1 MNNTLGYIKKDT
13 IVHDLSGA
21 SKLIAFILLSII
33 VMTSFDTRFLIFVM
47 TLSLITMKIAKIKW
61 EEISFL
67 IKVVAVFSIINLF
80 AIYIFEPEYGVKLY
94 GTRTVLWEGF
104 GRYSL
109 TAEQLFYELNVGLKY
124 FSTIPLAIIFILT
137 TDPSEFSSSLN
148 RIGLSYKIS
157 YAVALALRYIPDIQ
171 ASYYDIRS
179 ASQARGI
186 EMSRKTSLI
195 KRVKASS
202 NIVLPLIFDSLE
214 RIETISQAM
223 ELRRFGK
230 NKERSWYRA
239 KPFKKADF
247 FVIIGVVLIVG
258 IGIGLFFVNEG
269 RFFNPFYPR

>member
-47 TLSLITMKIAKIKW
+47 VISLITMKIAKIKW

-67 IKVVAVFSIINLF
+67 IKIVAAFSIINLL

-94 GTRTVLWEGF
+94 GTRTILLEGF

-186 EMSRKTSLI
+186 EMSSKASLI

-230 NKERSWYRA
+230 NKERTWYRA

-258 IGIGLFFVNEG
+258 LGIGLFFVNEG
-269 RFFNPFYPR
+269 RFFNPFYQR

>member
-47 TLSLITMKIAKIKW
+47 VISLITMKIAKIKW

-67 IKVVAVFSIINLF
+67 IKIVAAFSIINLL

-94 GTRTVLWEGF
+94 GTRTILLEGF

-186 EMSRKTSLI
+186 EMSRKTSFV

-230 NKERSWYRA
+230 NKERTWYRA
-239 KPFKKADF
+239 KPFKKSDI

-258 IGIGLFFVNEG
+258 LGIALFFVNEG
-269 RFFNPFYPR
+269 RFFNPFYQR

>member
-47 TLSLITMKIAKIKW
+47 VISLITMKIAKIKW

-67 IKVVAVFSIINLF
+67 IKIVAVFSIINLL
-80 AIYIFEPEYGVKLY
+80 AIFIFEPEYGVKLY
-94 GTRTVLWEGF
+94 GTRRVLWEGF

-186 EMSRKTSLI
+186 EMSSKASLI

-230 NKERSWYRA
+230 NKERTWYRA

-258 IGIGLFFVNEG
+258 LGIGLFFVNEG

>member
-13 IVHDLSGA
+13 LVHDLSGA

-47 TLSLITMKIAKIKW
+47 TLSLISMKIAKIKW

-67 IKVVAVFSIINLF
+67 IKVVAVFSIINLL

>member
-13 IVHDLSGA
+13 LVHDLSGA

-47 TLSLITMKIAKIKW
+47 TLSLISMKIAKIKL

-67 IKVVAVFSIINLF
+67 IKVVAVFSIINLL

-258 IGIGLFFVNEG
+258 IGISLFFVNEG

>member
-13 IVHDLSGA
+13 LVHDLSGA

-47 TLSLITMKIAKIKW
+47 VLSLITMKIAKIKW

-67 IKVVAVFSIINLF
+67 IKVVAVFSIINLL

>member
-47 TLSLITMKIAKIKW
+47 VISLITMKIAKIKW

-67 IKVVAVFSIINLF
+67 IKIVAVFSIINLL

-94 GTRTVLWEGF
+94 GTRTILLEGF

-186 EMSRKTSLI
+186 EMSSKASLI

-230 NKERSWYRA
+230 NKERTWYRA

-247 FVIIGVVLIVG
+247 FVIIGVVLIVDL
-258 IGIGLFFVNEG
+258 GIGLFFVNEG

>member
-13 IVHDLSGA
+13 LVHDLSGA

-47 TLSLITMKIAKIKW
+47 VLSLITMKVAKIKW

-67 IKVVAVFSIINLF
+67 VKIVAVFSIINLL

-186 EMSRKTSLI
+186 EMSGKASLI

-239 KPFKKADF
+239 KPFKKADI
-247 FVIIGVVLIVG
+247 FVIIGVILIVG
-258 IGIGLFFVNEG
+258 IGIALFFVNEG

>member
-13 IVHDLSGA
+13 LVHDLSGA

-47 TLSLITMKIAKIKW
+47 VLSLITMKVAKIKW

-67 IKVVAVFSIINLF
+67 VKIVAVFSIINLL

-94 GTRTVLWEGF
+94 GTRTILWEGF

-186 EMSRKTSLI
+186 EMSRKTSFV

-230 NKERSWYRA
+230 NKERTWYRA
-239 KPFKKADF
+239 KPFKKSDI

-258 IGIGLFFVNEG
+258 MGVGLFFVNGG

>member
-13 IVHDLSGA
+13 LVHDLSGA

-47 TLSLITMKIAKIKW
+47 VLSLISMKIAKIKW

-67 IKVVAVFSIINLF
+67 IKVVAVFSIINLL

-258 IGIGLFFVNEG
+258 IGISLFFVNEG

>member
-13 IVHDLSGA
+13 LVHDLSGA

-47 TLSLITMKIAKIKW
+47 VLSLITMKVAKIKW

-67 IKVVAVFSIINLF
+67 VKIVAVFSIINLL

-186 EMSRKTSLI
+186 EMSGKASLI

-230 NKERSWYRA
+230 NKERTWYRA
-239 KPFKKADF
+239 KPFKKADI
-247 FVIIGVVLIVG
+247 FVIIGVILIVG
-258 IGIGLFFVNEG
+258 IGIALFFVNEG

>member
-1 MNNTLGYIKKDT
+1 MCIRDRNNTLGYIKKDT
-13 IVHDLSGA
+13 LVHDLSGA

-47 TLSLITMKIAKIKW
+47 TLSLISMKIAKIKL

-67 IKVVAVFSIINLF
+67 IKVVAVFSIINLL

-230 NKERSWYRA
+230 NKERSWYLS
-239 KPFKKADF
+239 
-247 FVIIGVVLIVG
+247 LIH
-258 IGIGLFFVNEG
+258 I
-269 RFFNPFYPR
+269 

>member
-47 TLSLITMKIAKIKW
+47 IISLISMKIAKIKW

-67 IKVVAVFSIINLF
+67 IKVVAVFSIINLL

-94 GTRTVLWEGF
+94 GTRTVIWEGF

-186 EMSRKTSLI
+186 EMSGKTSLI

>member
-13 IVHDLSGA
+13 LVHDLSGA

-47 TLSLITMKIAKIKW
+47 VLSLITKKIAKIKW

-67 IKVVAVFSIINLF
+67 IKVVAVFSIINLL

>member
-13 IVHDLSGA
+13 LVHDLSGA

-47 TLSLITMKIAKIKW
+47 VLSLITMKVAKIKW

-67 IKVVAVFSIINLF
+67 VKIVAVFSIINLL

-186 EMSRKTSLI
+186 EMSGKASLI

-230 NKERSWYRA
+230 NKERTWYRA
-239 KPFKKADF
+239 KPFKKADI
-247 FVIIGVVLIVG
+247 FVIIGVILIVG
-258 IGIGLFFVNEG
+258 IGVGLFFVNEG

>member
-13 IVHDLSGA
+13 LVHDLSGA

-47 TLSLITMKIAKIKW
+47 VLSLISMKIAKIKW

-67 IKVVAVFSIINLF
+67 IKVVAVFSIINLL

-186 EMSRKTSLI
+186 EMSGKTSLI

>member
-47 TLSLITMKIAKIKW
+47 VLSLISMKIAKIKW

-67 IKVVAVFSIINLF
+67 IKIVAVFSIINLL
-80 AIYIFEPEYGVKLY
+80 AIFIFEPEYGVKLY
-94 GTRTVLWEGF
+94 GTRRVLWEGF

-186 EMSRKTSLI
+186 EMSSKASLI

-230 NKERSWYRA
+230 NKERTWYRA

-258 IGIGLFFVNEG
+258 LGIGLFFVNEG

>member
-13 IVHDLSGA
+13 LVHDLSGA

-47 TLSLITMKIAKIKW
+47 VLSLITMKVAKIKW

-67 IKVVAVFSIINLF
+67 VKIVAVFSIINLL

-186 EMSRKTSLI
+186 EMSRKTSFV

-230 NKERSWYRA
+230 NKERTWYRA
-239 KPFKKADF
+239 KPFKKSDI

-258 IGIGLFFVNEG
+258 IGIALFFVNEG
-269 RFFNPFYPR
+269 RFFNPFYQR

>member
-13 IVHDLSGA
+13 LVHDLSGA

-47 TLSLITMKIAKIKW
+47 VLSLITMKIAKIKW

-67 IKVVAVFSIINLF
+67 IKVVAVFSIINLL

-171 ASYYDIRS
+171 KSYFDIRQ

-186 EMSRKTSLI
+186 EMSEKAGLV
-195 KRVKASS
+195 KRIKASS
-202 NIVLPLIFDSLE
+202 NIVIPLIFDSLE
-214 RIETISQAM
+214 RIEAIAQAM

-230 NKERSWYRA
+230 NKTRTWYKAR
-239 KPFKKADF
+239 PFGKND
-247 FVIIGVVLIVG
+247 FVILFITLALVG
-258 IGIGLFFVNEG
+258 IGISLFFINQG
-269 RFFNPFYPR
+269 RFYNPFI

>member
-13 IVHDLSGA
+13 LVHDLSGA

-47 TLSLITMKIAKIKW
+47 VLSLISMKIAKIKW

-67 IKVVAVFSIINLF
+67 IKVVAVFSIINLL

>member
-13 IVHDLSGA
+13 LVHDLSGA

-47 TLSLITMKIAKIKW
+47 IISLITMKIAKIKW

-67 IKVVAVFSIINLF
+67 IKVVAVFSIINLI

-186 EMSRKTSLI
+186 EMSGKTSLI

-239 KPFKKADF
+239 KPFKKVDF

-258 IGIGLFFVNEG
+258 IGIGLFFVNGG

>member
-13 IVHDLSGA
+13 LVHDLSGA

-47 TLSLITMKIAKIKW
+47 VLSLITMKVAKIKW

-67 IKVVAVFSIINLF
+67 VKIVAVFSIINLL

-186 EMSRKTSLI
+186 EMSGKASLI

-230 NKERSWYRA
+230 NKERTWYRA
-239 KPFKKADF
+239 KPFKKADI
-247 FVIIGVVLIVG
+247 FVIIGVILIVG
-258 IGIGLFFVNEG
+258 MGVGLFFVNGG